1 MVHLWLNCYYTGV
14 SIMVRLIVGLIWN
27 SARIGFSDR
36 NYYR

>member
-1 MVHLWLNCYYTGV
+1 
-14 SIMVRLIVGLIWN
+14 MVRLIVGLIWN